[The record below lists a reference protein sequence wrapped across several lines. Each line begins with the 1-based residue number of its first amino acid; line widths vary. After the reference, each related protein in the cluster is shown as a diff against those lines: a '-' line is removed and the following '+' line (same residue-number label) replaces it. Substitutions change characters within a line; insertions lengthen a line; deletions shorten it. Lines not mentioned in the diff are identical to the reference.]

1 MKANAAV
8 GHTIYSRRVTL
19 GMTGLEL
26 ARLSGVS
33 NAYISQVEHGKK
45 EPSSEY
51 LALLAEGLGLTVG
64 DILIS
69 AGHLMNEWEGY
80 LTVLDSKRSV
90 EV

>member
-1 MKANAAV
+1 
-8 GHTIYSRRVTL
+8 
-19 GMTGLEL
+19 MTGLEL

-51 LALLAEGLGLTVG
+51 LALLAEGLRLTVG